1 MSKLAVR
8 LSILSMLTTSLLV
21 APIIITKASAATTSS
36 KHVKKKTRVVHQAAP
51 RAKDPNA
58 NPFGSN
64 YEDDIDRKRGGGGGG
79 Y

>member
-1 MSKLAVR
+1 MPKLSVR
-8 LSILSMLTTSLLV
+8 FLILSMFTAALLV
-21 APIIITKASAATTSS
+21 GPVITQAHAATTSS
-36 KHVKKKTRVVHQAAP
+36 KHMKKSKVRVVHQAP